1 MAQVENAPP
10 SIAIKIVFCGP
21 FGSGKTTNLHQL
33 YARLNDRYRSRML
46 SLDPTQTTDAEL
58 LYHTRPVDADH
69 RPTMF
74 FDLLPIVLHL
84 AGVRVVLRLLAGPGH
99 VMHDHTRRLLLRGA
113 DGIVFVADSQRPPE
127 ENEQALIGVR
137 TNLRDNGLAPDTL
150 PMVIQL
156 NKGELKAVKTD
167 AAAARRLLGHRADI
181 HLVPA
186 SAKAGV
192 GVVETLLRLLTV
204 VWPALLHEHDV
215 LAASEL
221 DLAAL
226 LRELGRNLNAGEQ
239 VRALSEAPLRSA
251 GDDAAA
257 LASPPALSAAPG
269 GAAFR

>member
-10 SIAIKIVFCGP
+10 SIAIKLVFCGP

-33 YARLNDRYRSRML
+33 HARLNDRYRSRML

-58 LYHTRPVDADH
+58 LYHTRPLDADH

-74 FDLLPIVLHL
+74 FDLLPIVLSI

-99 VMHDHTRRLLLRGA
+99 MMHDHTRRLLLRGA
-113 DGIVFVADSQRPPE
+113 DGIVFVADSQLAPE
-127 ENEQALIGVR
+127 QNEQALIGVR

-156 NKGELKAVKTD
+156 NKGEQKSALTD
-167 AAAARRLLGHRADI
+167 ATAAKRLLGHRADVHI
-181 HLVPA
+181 VPA
-186 SAKAGV
+186 IAKAGV
-192 GVVETLLRLLTV
+192 GVIETVLQLLTV
-204 VWPALLHEHDV
+204 VWPALVHEHEV

-221 DLAAL
+221 DLATL
-226 LRELGRNLNAGEQ
+226 LRELGRTLNAGEQ
-239 VRALSEAPLRSA
+239 VRALGEPRVAS
-251 GDDAAA
+251 DDAAA
-257 LASPPALSAAPG
+257 LPSPPHPVAAAR

>member
-10 SIAIKIVFCGP
+10 SIAIKLVFCGP

-33 YARLNDRYRSRML
+33 HARLTDRYRSRML
-46 SLDPTQTTDAEL
+46 SLDPTQSTDAEL
-58 LYHTRPVDADH
+58 LYHTRPLDADH

-74 FDLLPIVLHL
+74 FDLLPIVLSI

-113 DGIVFVADSQRPPE
+113 DGIVFVADSQRRPE
-127 ENEQALIGVR
+127 DNEQSLIGVR

-156 NKGELKAVKTD
+156 NKGELVSSLTD
-167 AAAARRLLGHRADI
+167 AAAAKRLLGHRADVHI
-181 HLVPA
+181 VPA
-186 SAKAGV
+186 IAKAGV
-192 GVVETLLRLLTV
+192 GVIETVLRLITV
-204 VWPALLHEHDV
+204 VWPALVHEHEV

-221 DLAAL
+221 DLATL
-226 LRELGRNLNAGEQ
+226 LRELGRTLNAGEQ
-239 VRALSEAPLRSA
+239 VRALGEPPLRSA
-251 GDDAAA
+251 DDAAA
-257 LASPPALSAAPG
+257 LPGPAKAVAATG

>member
-10 SIAIKIVFCGP
+10 SIAIKLVFCGP
-21 FGSGKTTNLHQL
+21 FGSGKTTNLNQL
-33 YARLNDRYRSRML
+33 YSRLNDRYRSRML

-74 FDLLPIVLHL
+74 FDLLPIVLSI

-113 DGIVFVADSQRPPE
+113 DGIAFVADSQLPPE

-150 PMVIQL
+150 PLVIQL
-156 NKGELKAVKTD
+156 NKGERPTALTD
-167 AAAARRLLGHRADI
+167 AAAAKRLLGHRADVHI
-181 HLVPA
+181 VPA
-186 SAKAGV
+186 IAKAGV
-192 GVVETLLRLLTV
+192 GVIETVLRLVSV
-204 VWPALLHEHDV
+204 VWPALVHEHEV

-221 DLAAL
+221 DLATL
-226 LRELGRNLNAGEQ
+226 LRELARTLNAGEH
-239 VRALSEAPLRSA
+239 VGALGEPSRRDAADE
-251 GDDAAA
+251 AAA
-257 LASPPALSAAPG
+257 LSGHPIAAG
-269 GAAFR
+269 AARGAAFR

>member
-10 SIAIKIVFCGP
+10 SIAIKLVFCGP

-74 FDLLPIVLHL
+74 FDLLPIVVHL

-99 VMHDHTRRLLLRGA
+99 AMHDHTRRLLLRGA
-113 DGIVFVADSQRPPE
+113 DGIVFVADSRLAPE

-150 PMVIQL
+150 PIVIQL
-156 NKGELKAVKTD
+156 NKSERQDVKTD
-167 AAAARRLLGHRADI
+167 AAAAKRLLGHRADI
-181 HLVPA
+181 HIVPA
-186 SAKAGV
+186 IAKAGA

-215 LAASEL
+215 LAASGL

-226 LRELGRNLNAGEQ
+226 LRELGRSLNAGEQ
-239 VRALSEAPLRSA
+239 ARALNETQRCLG
-251 GDDAAA
+251 GDDAT
-257 LASPPALSAAPG
+257 LTSPPALVAAPG